1 MSGVVDGFYSGVFY
15 PSDSPLYDP
24 TGSGDIEII
33 AGDCFAPVGQPENYR
48 GFLYQTATLLADS
61 YLYA

>member
-1 MSGVVDGFYSGVFY
+1 MPVVVGGFYSGVFY

-24 TGSGDIEII
+24 TGDNIEYVN
-33 AGDCFAPVGQPENYR
+33 GECFAAVGQPENYC

>member
-1 MSGVVDGFYSGVFY
+1 MSCVVGGFYSGVFY

-24 TGSGDIEII
+24 SGGGVTID
-33 AGDCFAPVGQPENYR
+33 GDCFATVGQPENYR

>member
-1 MSGVVDGFYSGVFY
+1 MSGVVGGFYYGVFY

-24 TGSGDIEII
+24 TGSNGEYVD
-33 AGDCFAPVGQPENYR
+33 GNCFATVGQPENYR

>member
-1 MSGVVDGFYSGVFY
+1 MSSVVGGFYSGVFY
-15 PSDSPLYDP
+15 TSDSPLYDP
-24 TGSGDIEII
+24 DGGGSTVIN
-33 AGDCFAPVGQPENYR
+33 GDCFAPVGQPDNYR

>member
-1 MSGVVDGFYSGVFY
+1 MSGVVGGFYYGVFY

-24 TGSGDIEII
+24 TGSGGEYID
-33 AGDCFAPVGQPENYR
+33 GSCFVTVEQPENYR

>member
-1 MSGVVDGFYSGVFY
+1 MLCVVGGFYSGVFY

-24 TGSGDIEII
+24 TGGGSEYINGT
-33 AGDCFAPVGQPENYR
+33 CFAPVGQPDNYR

>member
-1 MSGVVDGFYSGVFY
+1 MSGVVGGFYYGVFY

-24 TGSGDIEII
+24 TGGEYIN
-33 AGDCFAPVGQPENYR
+33 GDCFATVGQPENYR

>member
-1 MSGVVDGFYSGVFY
+1 MSSVIGGFYYGVFY
-15 PSDSPLYDP
+15 PNNSPLYNP
-24 TGSGDIEII
+24 TDDSEYID
-33 AGDCFAPVGQPENYR
+33 GDCFSTIGQPANYR

>member
-1 MSGVVDGFYSGVFY
+1 MSGVVGGFYSGVFY

-33 AGDCFAPVGQPENYR
+33 AGDCFAPVGQPEPLHY
-48 GFLYQTATLLADS
+48 
-61 YLYA
+61 

>member
-1 MSGVVDGFYSGVFY
+1 MSSVVGGFYSGVFY

-24 TGSGDIEII
+24 TGSGEYQN
-33 AGDCFAPVGQPENYR
+33 GDCFATVGQPENYR

>member
-1 MSGVVDGFYSGVFY
+1 MSSIVVGGFYSGVFY
-15 PSDSPLYDP
+15 TSDSPLYEP
-24 TGSGDIEII
+24 QGGEVIN
-33 AGDCFAPVGQPENYR
+33 GDCFATVGKPDNYR